1 MAVRAKRILVVLF
14 GILVL
19 LLVFAML
26 RGSLRYKI
34 MSHTEQLKAQLMEE
48 LRGSGE
54 SVVNVS
60 IARPW
65 YSLSPKRWTYI
76 VIFSSSSDPVAYL
89 RSDRGFIQSPIQTV
103 P

>member
-1 MAVRAKRILVVLF
+1 MAIRTKRILVVLF

-60 IARPW
+60 IVRPW
-65 YSLSPKRWTYI
+65 YSLSPKRRTYI

>member
-1 MAVRAKRILVVLF
+1 MAIRRKRVFVVLS
-14 GILVL
+14 GILAV

-34 MSHTEQLKAQLMEE
+34 MSNTEQLKAQLTEE

-54 SVVNVS
+54 SVFNVS
-60 IARPW
+60 IVRPW
-65 YSLSPKRWTYI
+65 YSLSPRSWTYL
-76 VIFSSSSDPVAYL
+76 VHFSSSSDPVAYL
-89 RSDRGFIQSPIQTV
+89 RSDKGFILSPVLTA

>member
-1 MAVRAKRILVVLF
+1 MAVRTKRILVVLF

-34 MSHTEQLKAQLMEE
+34 MSNTEQLKAQLMEE

-60 IARPW
+60 IVRPW
-65 YSLSPKRWTYI
+65 YSLSPKSWTYI

>member
-1 MAVRAKRILVVLF
+1 MAIRTKRVLVVLF
-14 GILVL
+14 LILAV

-34 MSHTEQLKAQLMEE
+34 MSNTEQLKAQLTEE
-48 LRGSGE
+48 LQGSGD

-60 IARPW
+60 IVRPW
-65 YSLSPKRWTYI
+65 YSLSPKSWTYI
-76 VIFSSSSDPVAYL
+76 VILSSGSNPVAYL
-89 RSDRGFIQSPIQTV
+89 RSDRGFILSPVQTM

>member
-1 MAVRAKRILVVLF
+1 MAVRTQRVLVFLF
-14 GILVL
+14 LIIAVF
-19 LLVFAML
+19 LVFAML

-34 MSHTEQLKAQLMEE
+34 MSNTEQLKAQLMEE

-60 IARPW
+60 IVRPW
-65 YSLSPKRWTYI
+65 YSLSPKSWTYI
-76 VIFSSSSDPVAYL
+76 VFFSSSSDPVAYL
-89 RSDRGFIQSPIQTV
+89 RSDRGFILSPIQTL

>member
-1 MAVRAKRILVVLF
+1 MAIRTKRILVVLF

-34 MSHTEQLKAQLMEE
+34 MSNTEQLKAQLMEE
-48 LRGSGE
+48 LQGSGE

-60 IARPW
+60 IVRPW
-65 YSLSPKRWTYI
+65 YSLSPKSWTYI
-76 VIFSSSSDPVAYL
+76 VIFSSSSDRVAYL
-89 RSDRGFIQSPIQTV
+89 RSDRGFILSPIQTV

>member
-34 MSHTEQLKAQLMEE
+34 MSNTEQLKAQLTEE

-54 SVVNVS
+54 SVVNIS
-60 IARPW
+60 IVRPW
-65 YSLSPKRWTYI
+65 YSLSPKSWTYI

-89 RSDRGFIQSPIQTV
+89 RSDRGFVQSPIQTV

>member
-34 MSHTEQLKAQLMEE
+34 MSNTEQLKAQLMEE

>member
-1 MAVRAKRILVVLF
+1 MAIRTKRILVVLF

-34 MSHTEQLKAQLMEE
+34 MSNTEQLKAQLMEE

-60 IARPW
+60 IVRPW
-65 YSLSPKRWTYI
+65 YSLSPKSWTYI

-89 RSDRGFIQSPIQTV
+89 RSDRGFVQSPIQTV